1 MTVSPRLTY
10 ATLAD
15 IAILNFNR
23 CDLRNALT
31 DTGPVSHIPDTL
43 LHCPGSGLD
52 TQVSLIAGAGSSIR
66 TVGGRVKAPGQTQ
79 GPLLRILRQNICML
93 LLAFIPALPAYA
105 QQKKPPAKP
114 QDGVFAPR
122 DEAAS
127 DQSWTRFRDRL
138 LQAVQERDKKFVL
151 GIVARNV
158 RNGLEQPAGI
168 EEFVRQWDIDAE
180 DSPLWRELPRA
191 LHLGAAWYSHEKMP
205 RSLCAPYVLP
215 RWPKDA
221 DPHGYGAITA
231 RETALRAGP
240 SGSVE
245 ILTNL
250 GHSIVR
256 VIDWEV
262 ADSDADTRQK
272 WVKIRSGKR
281 EGFIP
286 EEHIRSPLEHLACFR
301 KGETGW
307 RLTSFLAAGE

>member
-1 MTVSPRLTY
+1 M
-10 ATLAD
+10 
-15 IAILNFNR
+15 
-23 CDLRNALT
+23 
-31 DTGPVSHIPDTL
+31 
-43 LHCPGSGLD
+43 
-52 TQVSLIAGAGSSIR
+52 
-66 TVGGRVKAPGQTQ
+66 
-79 GPLLRILRQNICML
+79 RILSRGICL
-93 LLAFIPALPAYA
+93 LLLVVIPALPVQA

-122 DEAAS
+122 DEAAG
-127 DQSWTRFRDRL
+127 DPSWTRFRDRL

-158 RNGLEQPAGI
+158 RNGLEQPAGH
-168 EEFVRQWDIDAE
+168 EEFIRQWDINAE

-221 DPHGYGAITA
+221 DPHGHGAITA
-231 RETALRAGP
+231 RETALRAAP

-245 ILTNL
+245 ILASL
-250 GHSIVR
+250 GYSIVR

-262 ADSDADTRQK
+262 ADSDADNRQK
-272 WVKIRSGKR
+272 WVKIRTGER

-301 KGETGW
+301 KGEAGW
-307 RLTSFLAAGE
+307 RLISFLAAGE